1 MNFKISE
8 GSVKKDSKNS
18 FEKLLSRF
26 DSDGKDWQHAELL
39 GSRRRG
45 CSSVVERDLAKVDV
59 ESSNLFT
66 RSIFLR
72 GLEGIPGLC
81 YLQLSLIV

>member
-1 MNFKISE
+1 MSGKAGQAENIALFAKISL
-8 GSVKKDSKNS
+8 SKQDVRVKS
-18 FEKLLSRF
+18 SRPRQ
-26 DSDGKDWQHAELL
+26 S
-39 GSRRRG
+39 G

-66 RSIFLR
+66 RSIFLK

-81 YLQLSLIV
+81 YLQLSPIV

>member
-1 MNFKISE
+1 MILKILL
-8 GSVKKDSKNS
+8 KNS
-18 FEKLLSRF
+18 CP
-26 DSDGKDWQHAELL
+26 DSILMAKTAPHA
-39 GSRRRG
+39 GPQGDKRRG

-66 RSIFLR
+66 RSIFLE

-81 YLQLSLIV
+81 YLQLSPIV